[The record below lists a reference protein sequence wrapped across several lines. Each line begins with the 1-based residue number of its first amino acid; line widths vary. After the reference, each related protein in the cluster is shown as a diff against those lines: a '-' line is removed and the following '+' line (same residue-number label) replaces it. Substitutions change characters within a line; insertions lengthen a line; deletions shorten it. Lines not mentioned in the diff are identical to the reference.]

1 MKLLDKVKK
10 RLEENYG
17 VDFLSEFWNDDQ
29 IVLLEDI
36 VDATEKEVN
45 NINYTPCCTE
55 FICHSCNEKKSG
67 KNDNQLH
74 EVCKDCFSGI

>member
-17 VDFLSEFWNDDQ
+17 IDFLSEFWTDDQ

-45 NINYTPCCTE
+45 NINYIPCC
-55 FICHSCNEKKSG
+55 
-67 KNDNQLH
+67 L
-74 EVCKDCFSGI
+74 